1 MSSSLLRSFVLLS
14 FAGAMVNPAVAETAP
29 EAKQPVSENQQ
40 VVVQKEAPKQEQ
52 PVLVSQSDAV
62 KPVAQKT
69 QARVPLSS
77 RIFAAP
83 SMQQ

>member
-40 VVVQKEAPKQEQ
+40 VVVQKEAAKQEQ

-77 RIFAAP
+77 RIFSAP